1 MSEYFKKVPSD
12 TVTNHSMPRQRRVL
26 EVLDRVDAEIEL
38 PKTLRLTLPSGTVLD
53 VSTER
58 EISIGR
64 KTRPSDPVVT
74 VDLHQHEGFQ
84 HGVSRF
90 HAMIVAV
97 KGVLNLRDLN
107 SVNGTLLN
115 GHKLSPITSYKI
127 QNGDI
132 ITFGTLEIKV
142 EFA

>member
-1 MSEYFKKVPSD
+1 MSNYFKKVPSD
-12 TVTNHSMPRQRRVL
+12 TVTNHSMPRPKPL
-26 EVLDRVDAEIEL
+26 AEVLDRVDAETEM
-38 PKTLRLTLPSGTVLD
+38 PKTLRFILPNGTALD

-64 KTRPSDPVVT
+64 KTRPSDPTVT
-74 VDLHQHEGFQ
+74 LDLHQHEGFQ

-115 GHKLSPITSYKI
+115 GLKLLPITSYKI